1 MTNPKILVVDDEQT
15 LRSALFRI
23 FSRRSYQFITTAN
36 INEAEKV
43 ITSNSDLEL
52 AIVDVKLPDGD
63 GIDLLSTLRQKYNDI
78 PVIVLTG
85 FASIEVAVQ
94 ATKMGAYH
102 FMTKPFNIE
111 ELVSLAEKALSHKK
125 LVSENSELKNQ
136 LQSRYKFNNI
146 IGQSDGIQNV
156 LSMVEKVADTDS
168 TILVT
173 GESGTGKELIAKA
186 IHYNSTRSNQAFVPI
201 NCGAIP
207 SELLESELFGHVK
220 GAFTGAISN
229 RQGRFELA
237 NKGTLFLDEIGDLS
251 PNLQVKL
258 LRVLQEKR
266 FEPVG
271 SAKTM
276 TSDVRVI
283 AATNANLTEAV
294 KEGRFREDLFY
305 RLNVIPM
312 KIPALRERKTDI
324 AILLQHFIQ
333 HFNQTKGNNIT
344 GIHPMALEKLTN
356 YSWPGNIR
364 ELENFIERVSILK
377 KEGVIELSDIP
388 NHYED
393 NQTQTYFNHLPAEIP
408 DAGVDFNSAVAAY
421 ENQLILNALNK
432 TGWNRN
438 QAAILLR
445 LNRTTLVEKIKKK
458 GLKQEAVL

>member
-1 MTNPKILVVDDEQT
+1 
-15 LRSALFRI
+15 
-23 FSRRSYQFITTAN
+23 
-36 INEAEKV
+36 
-43 ITSNSDLEL
+43 
-52 AIVDVKLPDGD
+52 
-63 GIDLLSTLRQKYNDI
+63 
-78 PVIVLTG
+78 
-85 FASIEVAVQ
+85 
-94 ATKMGAYH
+94 
-102 FMTKPFNIE
+102 
-111 ELVSLAEKALSHKK
+111 
-125 LVSENSELKNQ
+125 
-136 LQSRYKFNNI
+136 
-146 IGQSDGIQNV
+146 
-156 LSMVEKVADTDS
+156 
-168 TILVT
+168 
-173 GESGTGKELIAKA
+173 
-186 IHYNSTRSNQAFVPI
+186 
-201 NCGAIP
+201 
-207 SELLESELFGHVK
+207 
-220 GAFTGAISN
+220 
-229 RQGRFELA
+229 
-237 NKGTLFLDEIGDLS
+237 
-251 PNLQVKL
+251 
-258 LRVLQEKR
+258 
-266 FEPVG
+266 
-271 SAKTM
+271 
-276 TSDVRVI
+276 
-283 AATNANLTEAV
+283 
-294 KEGRFREDLFY
+294 
-305 RLNVIPM
+305 M